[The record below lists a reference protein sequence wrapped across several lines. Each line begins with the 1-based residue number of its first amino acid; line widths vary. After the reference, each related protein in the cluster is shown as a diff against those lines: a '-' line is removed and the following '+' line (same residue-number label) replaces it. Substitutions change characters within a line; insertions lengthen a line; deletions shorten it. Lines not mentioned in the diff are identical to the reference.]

1 MIGRLFRQ
9 NSSSSLN
16 LDTSQQLPI
25 QQQLQQS
32 GQNSYED
39 GYTREILYGVND
51 KSILKP
57 FELNNKFFRI
67 VVSQDGGNLR
77 TKQVLFDS
85 SMNETKSNKIN
96 NNTKSNLSRNIL
108 TSKIHHNIN
117 ELHDYMF
124 GCGLPTIEHQSVT
137 KIHIL
142 PIVNNQTYGSYKS
155 ILITRLFSLTDSQDS
170 NDQPISDWVLKP
182 TLPINETKIN
192 TNSKNISS
200 RFGIGLVIP
209 LPDDESD
216 IISNNWNVICHY
228 LIVLQKIVGK
238 KLINILSENV
248 QEGTNQNNY
257 IINRR
262 IQFPSYTLS
271 GDNDLFNQLIK
282 LIKLTNYNSNI
293 PKLINSNSLIKTSSQ
308 IPKFHPILI
317 NWVVEV
323 LNWLEF
329 KELNQSSKFLSSL
342 FALIIPLR
350 FQLSENPI
358 HYDYDSTSNSKD
370 IVRIV
375 IMTGNPMVAKKLAF
389 IINGLIPDS
398 KVFNLLSDDNLSL
411 DMNELDIDTDID
423 DDDDNLSTHSRLD
436 AEIDLALDDENNDA
450 ISEDYNYKP
459 PVINSKPIPIKGR
472 SSFSSL
478 DNSFSNPSFKGWD
491 IGKSTTSTSINSTSK
506 NLPITK
512 SSLSKSSS
520 MAYLSSSLNSSLS
533 SSTSNYSLT
542 KLGGSFIDKWKNSF
556 NSSMNT
562 NYDNIDYLP
571 PNKSNNV
578 NRKLSVQ
585 TLRTPSPAI
594 EIEEFNLPKTQSMV
608 DLNNNLKKSIKI
620 DDDLISRTK
629 NSVYKDGTFISNDN
643 KIKNKISTIM
653 NQEYFNI
660 EDDELSIDIEPINQL
675 PNELCNYENLLP
687 NVAFTDEFRSE
698 FILQSCPINPRLE
711 QQVINS
717 MKNDLLF
724 YQNNCKINNI
734 SSRTIFISL
743 RAREIKLIEMKSGE
757 TISPTNIDS
766 PSPIQSYFSDFKRNG
781 SYKTSIKKVYTP
793 TKNHGDREL
802 INIIDK
808 NLNQMNDLF
817 YQNLKETNNEYNN
830 EFYEKLSR
838 LVFKLIN

>member
-16 LDTSQQLPI
+16 LDGSQQLPI

-77 TKQVLFDS
+77 SKQLLFDS
-85 SMNETKSNKIN
+85 SVNDNKCNKIN
-96 NNTKSNLSRNIL
+96 SNKSNLSRNIL

-155 ILITRLFSLTDSQDS
+155 VLITRLFLLTDGQDS
-170 NDQPISDWVLKP
+170 NEEPSDWILKP
-182 TLPINETKIN
+182 TLPLNESKIN

-209 LPDDESD
+209 LPENESD
-216 IISNNWNVICHY
+216 VISNNWNVICHY
-228 LIVLQKIVGK
+228 MIILQKIVGK
-238 KLINILSENV
+238 KLISILTENF
-248 QEGTNQNNY
+248 QEGTNSY
-257 IINRR
+257 IINKR
-262 IQFPSYTLS
+262 IQFPSYILS
-271 GDNDLFNQLIK
+271 NDNDLFNNLVKLIK
-282 LIKLTNYNSNI
+282 LINYNSNI
-293 PKLINSNSLIKTSSQ
+293 PKLINSNSLIKASPQ

-358 HYDYDSTSNSKD
+358 HYDYNLNHNSKD

-398 KVFNLLSDDNLSL
+398 KVFNLLSDDDLLL
-411 DMNELDIDTDID
+411 DMNDLDIDTDVDEDDLLADSPGID
-423 DDDDNLSTHSRLD
+423 STLD
-436 AEIDLALDDENNDA
+436 VTNDV
-450 ISEDYNYKP
+450 ISEDYSYKP

-491 IGKSTTSTSINSTSK
+491 IGKSTTSTSINSNSK
-506 NLPITK
+506 NLPINK

-533 SSTSNYSLT
+533 SSASNYSLT
-542 KLGGSFIDKWKNSF
+542 KIGGSFIEKWKNSF

-562 NYDNIDYLP
+562 NYDNIDYHP
-571 PNKSNNV
+571 PKSNNV
-578 NRKLSVQ
+578 NRKLSIQ
-585 TLRTPSPAI
+585 TLRTPSPAL
-594 EIEEFNLPKTQSMV
+594 EIEEFNLPKTQSMI
-608 DLNNNLKKSIKI
+608 DLNNGNLRKLIKI

-629 NSVYKDGTFISNDN
+629 NIVYKDETFLTNDN

-660 EDDELSIDIEPINQL
+660 KQEDSSIDIEPINQL
-675 PNELCNYENLLP
+675 SNELCNYENLLP

-711 QQVINS
+711 QQVVNS

-734 SSRTIFISL
+734 SLKTIFISL

-757 TISPTNIDS
+757 TISPNIDS
-766 PSPIQSYFSDFKRNG
+766 PSPIQSYFNDFKRNG

-793 TKNHGDREL
+793 TKNNGDIEL
-802 INIIDK
+802 INLIDK
-808 NLNQMNDLF
+808 NLNQINDLF
-817 YQNLKETNNEYNN
+817 YENFKETNNEYNN
-830 EFYEKLSR
+830 EFYEKLSQ